1 MVIEYKEIPLQ
12 ESSQKKSET
21 FLFSFVLLLTKE
33 EETRMKNQE
42 TQHCLLHSVA
52 VFVLIGIV
60 SLLTFVV

>member
-21 FLFSFVLLLTKE
+21 FLFSFVLLLTNE
-33 EETRMKNQE
+33 LETRMKNQE

-60 SLLTFVV
+60 DLLTFVV

>member
-42 TQHCLLHSVA
+42 TQHCVLHSVA

-60 SLLTFVV
+60 DLLTFVV

>member
-42 TQHCLLHSVA
+42 TQHCLLHSGV

-60 SLLTFVV
+60 DLLTFVV

>member
-21 FLFSFVLLLTKE
+21 FLFSFVLLLTNE

-42 TQHCLLHSVA
+42 TQHSLLHSGV

-60 SLLTFVV
+60 DLLTFVV